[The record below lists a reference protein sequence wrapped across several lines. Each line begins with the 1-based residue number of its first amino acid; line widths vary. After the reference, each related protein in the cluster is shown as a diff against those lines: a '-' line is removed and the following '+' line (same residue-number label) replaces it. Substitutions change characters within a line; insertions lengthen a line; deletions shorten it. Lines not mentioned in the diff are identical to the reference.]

1 MTELSAMGR
10 LIAPEVAPASG
21 GKPAPTTE
29 PASAGV

>member
-21 GKPAPTTE
+21 GKPAPTAE